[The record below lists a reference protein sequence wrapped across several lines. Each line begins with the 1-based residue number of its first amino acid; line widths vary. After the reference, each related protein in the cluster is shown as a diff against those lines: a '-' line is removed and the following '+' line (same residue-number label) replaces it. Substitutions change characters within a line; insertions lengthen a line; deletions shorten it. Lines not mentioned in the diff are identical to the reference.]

1 MKIEEILDYKLKKLL
16 GEKYS
21 KVTNDDKKFILAQAK
36 TKIQAYCH
44 RRDMPKD
51 IYYIWADI
59 AIEVLKNI
67 DESLFKIDTM
77 SEEELN
83 KRVTSIKAGDTTIS
97 IDSGNTNDT
106 IDTGYK
112 TNGNDDAILN
122 SFAKQLQA
130 FRKIAAGCG
139 DGLDGI

>member
-16 GEKYS
+16 TDRYTN
-21 KVTNDDKKFILAQAK
+21 VTEDDKKFILAQAK

-44 RRDMPKD
+44 RRDIPKEA
-51 IYYIWADI
+51 YYIWADI
-59 AIEVLKNI
+59 AIEILKNI

-83 KRVTSIKAGDTTIS
+83 KRVTSISTGDTSIS
-97 IDSGNTNDT
+97 IDSGNTDDMIN
-106 IDTGYK
+106 TGYQ
-112 TNGNDDAILN
+112 TNSNDDAILN

-130 FRKIAAGCG
+130 FRKVAAGCG
-139 DGLDGI
+139 DGLDGC